1 MATRYD
7 HAGAAVDTTLNGDIT
22 AGDTTAVIVDAT
34 GWPSGAAAGEFWVA
48 IGVIDSVSRQF
59 VSNVEKVKV
68 GSRTGTTLSSIVRG
82 QDDTTAQAHSAGE
95 TVRHIHSADEV
106 HQASEHAGNTALDDH
121 TQYLTT
127 GRHDDTARH
136 TPGTVIPVGTPGTIV
151 PDDAAAAGAAATLA
165 RSDHKHA
172 IATAAPGTIAPDDA
186 AAEGVSTSF
195 ARADHTHAIAAA
207 APSDVGTA
215 NAEGASTSF
224 ARADH
229 VHNDPFCRAYEVDNT
244 GVAAVTLTTSY
255 QNVCS
260 AAMSLPAGIYV
271 FFGQARGTASVST
284 PVTHW
289 YRIRNTTDGTDIGD
303 EVGAGIDDR
312 TADNLHSS
320 AIVATVTL
328 AGTKSIELQG
338 KTDLL
343 NGTQFSD
350 DSRLVAIRVA
360 ALT

>member
-7 HAGAAVDTTLNGDIT
+7 HAGAAVDTTLGGDIT
-22 AGDTTAVIVDAT
+22 AGDTTAIITDAT

-68 GSRTGTTLSSIVRG
+68 GSRTGTTLSSITRG
-82 QDDTTAQAHSAGE
+82 QDDTTAQGHSAGE

-106 HQASEHAGNTALDDH
+106 HQASEHAGNTAVDDH
-121 TQYLTT
+121 TQYLNIA
-127 GRHDDTARH
+127 RHDDTARH
-136 TPGTVIPVGTPGTIV
+136 TPGTVIPVGTPGTIL

-195 ARADHTHAIAAA
+195 ARADHTHAIGAA

-215 NAEGASTSF
+215 NAEGVSTSF

-229 VHNDPFCRAYEVDNT
+229 VHNDPYCRAYEVDNAA
-244 GVAAVTLTTSY
+244 AAVTLTTTY
-255 QNVCS
+255 QNVCDAS
-260 AAMSLPAGIYV
+260 LSLPAGIYV
-271 FFGQARGTASVST
+271 FVGQARGAASVST
-284 PVTHW
+284 PVTHT
-289 YRIRNTTDGTDIGD
+289 YRIRNTTDAVDIGD
-303 EVGAGIDDR
+303 EVSAGIDDR
-312 TADNLHSS
+312 TADNEHSS
-320 AIVATVTL
+320 AIVATATL
-328 AGTKSIELQG
+328 AATKTIQLQG
-338 KTDLL
+338 KTDTL